1 MPPGPRPFRGPRR
14 AVFTDPDSAGEF
26 RLAFST
32 DGSTL
37 AVGDANA
44 NTYRWNMSWLVWT
57 FARGRQTVEDA
68 VMADGLTVVDQQIV
82 ELYSVG
88 HDRQGCGGAEQDGS
102 GQGKAA
108 ESGIRVGRGVTL
120 ALLVTGVRGAQQ
132 RDKQRGLVDRPGEKG
147 RARLPTASPGRPQP
161 PSTTT

>member
-26 RLAFST
+26 RLAFSP

-88 HDRQGCGGAEQDGS
+88 HDRQGCGGQSRMARVRARRRKAGS
-102 GQGKAA
+102 G
-108 ESGIRVGRGVTL
+108 SGAG
-120 ALLVTGVRGAQQ
+120 
-132 RDKQRGLVDRPGEKG
+132 
-147 RARLPTASPGRPQP
+147 
-161 PSTTT
+161 